1 VTKARQGHSNLI
13 AHNAPTPEKQA
24 ERALG
29 ELRMALFQA
38 EQRVIDAQLQADHY
52 RSRIAF
58 CEAVRKAGIEQVS
71 DQRKG
76 QRETAPHELR
86 PNLKLTTSW

>member
-1 VTKARQGHSNLI
+1 MLRWLSNLI

-38 EQRVIDAQLQADHY
+38 EQRVTDAQLQADYY
-52 RSRIAF
+52 RMRISF
-58 CEAVRKAGIEQVS
+58 CEEVVKAGIEQVS
-71 DQRKG
+71 DRRNG
-76 QRETAPHELR
+76 QRETMPHDLR
-86 PNLKLTTSW
+86 PNLKLTTSQ

>member
-1 VTKARQGHSNLI
+1 MLRWLSNLI
-13 AHNAPTPEKQA
+13 AHNAATPERQA

-29 ELRMALFQA
+29 DLRMALFQA
-38 EQRVIDAQLQADHY
+38 EQRVMDAQLQAEYY

-58 CEAVRKAGIEQVS
+58 CEEVVKTGIEQVS

-76 QRETAPHELR
+76 QRETVTRDLR
-86 PNLKLTTSW
+86 PNLKLTTSQ

>member
-1 VTKARQGHSNLI
+1 MLRWLSNLI
-13 AHNAPTPEKQA
+13 AHNAATPEKQA

-38 EQRVIDAQLQADHY
+38 EKRVMDAQLQAEYY

-58 CEAVRKAGIEQVS
+58 CEEVVKAGIEHVS

-76 QRETAPHELR
+76 QRETATRDLR
-86 PNLKLTTSW
+86 PSLKLTTSQ

>member
-1 VTKARQGHSNLI
+1 MLRWLSNLI

-24 ERALG
+24 ERGLG

-38 EQRVIDAQLQADHY
+38 EQRVLDAQLQAEYY
-52 RSRIAF
+52 RMRIAF
-58 CEAVRKAGIEQVS
+58 CEEVLKAGIEQVS

-76 QRETAPHELR
+76 QRESVTHELR
-86 PNLKLTTSW
+86 PSLKLTTAQ

>member
-1 VTKARQGHSNLI
+1 MLHWLSNLI
-13 AHNAPTPEKQA
+13 AHNAATPEKQA

-29 ELRMALFQA
+29 DLRMALFQA
-38 EQRVIDAQLQADHY
+38 EQRVMDVQLQAEYY

-58 CEAVRKAGIEQVS
+58 CEEVLKAGIEQVT

-76 QRETAPHELR
+76 QHETVARDLR
-86 PNLKLTTSW
+86 PNLKLTTS